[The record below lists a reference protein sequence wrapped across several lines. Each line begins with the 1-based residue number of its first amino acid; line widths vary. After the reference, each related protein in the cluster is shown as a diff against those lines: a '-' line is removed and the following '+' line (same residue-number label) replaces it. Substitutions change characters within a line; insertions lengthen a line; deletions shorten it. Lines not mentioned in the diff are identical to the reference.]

1 MEARARIKRSVWV
14 TDRNSGG
21 GRTRL
26 YGFGYEGLTHVLGWR
41 VKSERPVRDSV
52 VAGDLD
58 PTNLVEV
65 VAARRLGLPWLG
77 ERGQAQ
83 AWVRGLRGSPALR
96 LRTVELMGP
105 EERPGEVWGLGFADV
120 AAATGLRI
128 PRVHRHA
135 TSNGYVLRE
144 SGELLTM
151 FDVSKFTSRTH
162 GWLYVHRAIVSA
174 GAKPMVDD
182 APDLARPVGRPS
194 ASESKRRKSR
204 KETAERDRL
213 IEVHRERTREWLA
226 HWLPKISE
234 PAPPKLVWTLPDV
247 VQYVE
252 TQLREGLE
260 RGTRPHGPESEKPL
274 RVILGA
280 E

>member
-26 YGFGYEGLTHVLGWR
+26 YGFGYEGLTHALGWR
-41 VKSERPVRDSV
+41 AKSERPVRDSV

-65 VAARRLGLPWLG
+65 VAARHHGLGWL
-77 ERGQAQ
+77 EDRGSAQ
-83 AWVRGLRGSPALR
+83 AWARGLRDSPALC
-96 LRTVELMGP
+96 LRTVEMMVA
-105 EERPGEVWGLGFADV
+105 EERPGEVWAMGFADI
-120 AAATGLRI
+120 ATATGLLI

-135 TSNGYVLRE
+135 KSNGYTLRA

-151 FDVSKFTSRTH
+151 FDISKFLNRSH
-162 GWLYVHRAIVSA
+162 GWLYVHRAIVDA
-174 GAKPMVDD
+174 GARPMVDT

-194 ASESKRRKSR
+194 AKESERRKSR
-204 KETAERDRL
+204 KETAARARG
-213 IEVHRERTREWLA
+213 IEAHRKQAREWLA
-226 HWLPKISE
+226 HWLPKISD

-260 RGTRPHGPESEKPL
+260 RGTLPHGPESEKPL